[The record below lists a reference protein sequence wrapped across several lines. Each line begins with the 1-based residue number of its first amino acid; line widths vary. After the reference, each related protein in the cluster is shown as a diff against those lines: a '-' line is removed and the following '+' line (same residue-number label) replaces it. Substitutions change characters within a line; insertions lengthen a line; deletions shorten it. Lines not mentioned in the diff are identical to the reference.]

1 MYTTNTLKLL
11 EKPDWKLIRDNLE
24 KEGRLE
30 KKDFIRLINDC
41 NKIFSNNPPKIMP
54 TQWLPPPFPI
64 KSKESE
70 SNLL

>member
-11 EKPDWKLIRDNLE
+11 EKSDWKLIRDNLE

-41 NKIFSNNPPKIMP
+41 NKICSNTPPIIMP
-54 TQWLPPPFPI
+54 TQWLPSPPFQ
-64 KSKESE
+64 
-70 SNLL
+70 

>member
-41 NKIFSNNPPKIMP
+41 NKIFSNNPPRNYADSMVA
-54 TQWLPPPFPI
+54 PPPFPI
-64 KSKESE
+64 
-70 SNLL
+70 

>member
-41 NKIFSNNPPKIMP
+41 NKIFSNNPPPKLCRRNGCLP
-54 TQWLPPPFPI
+54 PPPFPI
-64 KSKESE
+64 
-70 SNLL
+70 